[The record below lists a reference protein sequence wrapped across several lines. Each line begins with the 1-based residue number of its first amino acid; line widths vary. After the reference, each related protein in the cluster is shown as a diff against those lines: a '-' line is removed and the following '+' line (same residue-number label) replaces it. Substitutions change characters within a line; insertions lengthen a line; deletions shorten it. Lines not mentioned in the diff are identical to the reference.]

1 MPNNVSGYGLSIFI
15 KASRTFPIGFTLTE
29 FADDADPLDMPPLT
43 ITESAMGLNGQKI
56 VWTVANPIP
65 MTLNLIAGSDDDTNM
80 RALFSANRAGRNKA
94 SVGDEITSII
104 TYASGMVTTVSG
116 GSCDVFVPT
125 PPVSSAG
132 RLKSQ
137 PYTLS
142 FENIVS
148 IQLPVQ

>member
-1 MPNNVSGYGLSIFI
+1 MPNNVSGYGLRIFI
-15 KASRTFPIGFTLTE
+15 IASRTFPIGFLLEE

-43 ITESAMGLNGQKI
+43 ITENAMGLNGQK
-56 VWTVANPIP
+56 VSWTVANPIP
-65 MTLNLIAGSDDDTNM
+65 MTINLIAGSVDDTNM

-94 SVGDEITSII
+94 SAGDAIQAII
-104 TYASGMVTTVSG
+104 TYPGGIITTISG
-116 GSCDVFVPT
+116 GTCDVFVPA

-142 FENIVS
+142 FENVVS
-148 IQLPVQ
+148 IQLP